1 MQAHHKAGRR
11 TPLSRRVSSVG
22 FFSHMEGRLL
32 FKDIETERLLLKNIG
47 VDDREFI
54 FSQFS
59 DDVVN
64 RYLFD
69 AEPLTDVQGAD
80 EIIRFYLQPEPRAQ
94 HRWIVVR
101 KADGVK
107 MGTCGFHC
115 WNQPDGKVEVGY
127 DLKAAYR
134 GQGYMREAVRA
145 ILAFAREEMRVRQVV
160 ACIAVDNQRSLR
172 LVETFGF
179 VRAGSTSLIFRGQE
193 YPHHLYALELAGGST
208 QAF

>member
-1 MQAHHKAGRR
+1 M
-11 TPLSRRVSSVG
+11 
-22 FFSHMEGRLL
+22 L
-32 FKDIETERLLLKNIG
+32 FKGIETERLLLKNIG
-47 VDDREFI
+47 TDDREFV

-59 DDVVN
+59 DEVVN

-69 AEPLTDVQGAD
+69 AEPLSDQQGAD

-115 WNQPDGKVEVGY
+115 WNRQDGKVEVGY
-127 DLKAAYR
+127 DLKAAYW
-134 GQGYMREAVRA
+134 GQGYMREAVQA
-145 ILAFAREEMRVRQVV
+145 ILAFAREEMRARQIV
-160 ACIAVDNQRSLR
+160 ACIAVDNHRSVR
-172 LVETFGF
+172 LVEAFGF
-179 VRAGSTSLIFRGQE
+179 VRAGSTTLTFRGQD
-193 YPHHLYALELAGGST
+193 YPHDLYTLDLAGGST